1 MYETITGSW
10 RDVRILA
17 SALPLC
23 GMCPWPA
30 PLPSL
35 CFPVFTCES
44 YLVIRKLSSG
54 PDDPMV
60 TRTSPY
66 RARPPLQL
74 LKENRNECSVLVHTL
89 PGRWG
94 SPRERWSCSSRPQ
107 GTARDCEVLTI
118 SAGLW
123 LPSEDPRLQACR
135 VTLLQPQWTREALL
149 LVSVMS
155 AATQCPFHAGGGGGL

>member
-1 MYETITGSW
+1 MGYLVSWAAGSVHAAVSVWLVSRRMKAKAPFGTCMKPSQVHGETSGS
-10 RDVRILA
+10 
-17 SALPLC
+17 SPQLC
-23 GMCPWPA
+23 LCAAVCPRPA

-107 GTARDCEVLTI
+107 G
-118 SAGLW
+118 
-123 LPSEDPRLQACR
+123 QH
-135 VTLLQPQWTREALL
+135 VTVR
-149 LVSVMS
+149 S
-155 AATQCPFHAGGGGGL
+155 